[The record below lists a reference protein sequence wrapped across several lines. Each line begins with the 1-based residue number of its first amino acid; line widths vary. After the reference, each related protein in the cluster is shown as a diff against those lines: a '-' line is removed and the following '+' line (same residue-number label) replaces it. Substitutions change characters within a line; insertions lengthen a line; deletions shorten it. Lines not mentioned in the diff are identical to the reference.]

1 MNLVDKVYGLEN
13 VEEKILIEL
22 INCDSVQRLKEI
34 SQYGI
39 PDRYYHHKGFSRY
52 EHSVGVFILLK
63 RLGAN
68 LEEQVAGLL
77 HDVSH
82 TAFSHVVDW
91 FNGDPTKEEYQD
103 KIHLKIIENSEIPDI
118 LEKQGIDYKRISNFE
133 NFSLLEKDSP
143 SLCVDR
149 FDYSVRELEKE
160 KGFNFVKE
168 FVCNILNKNG
178 QMVFPDK
185 EIAERFARQYME
197 LNKVHWSG
205 EQSRIKYYL
214 LAETLK
220 IAEKEKI
227 ISFNDLRKTDA
238 FVLNL
243 LEKSKN
249 REVLDNLNLLK
260 TNIKIKE
267 VKGGIELKKKFRYI
281 DPEISINGSIK
292 KLSQLS
298 RQYFDFLRSERE
310 NSQLVKKIKVVRN

>member
-1 MNLVDKVYGLEN
+1 MNIVDKIYGLEN
-13 VEEKILIEL
+13 VVEKVLTEL
-22 INCDSVQRLKEI
+22 INCDSVRRLKEI
-34 SQYGI
+34 SQYGV
-39 PDRYYHHKGFSRY
+39 PDKYYHHKGFSRY
-52 EHSVGVFILLK
+52 EHSVGVLILLK

-91 FNGDPTKEEYQD
+91 FIGNPTKEDYQD
-103 KIHLKIIENSEIPDI
+103 GIHLKIIENSEIPDI
-118 LEKQGIDYKRISNFE
+118 LKKQGIDYKRISNLE

-143 SLCVDR
+143 SLCADR

-160 KGFNFVKE
+160 KGFNFVKD
-168 FVCNILNKNG
+168 FVCNIFNKNG
-178 QMVFPDK
+178 QMVFVDK
-185 EIAERFARQYME
+185 EIAECFARQYME

-205 EQSRIKYYL
+205 EQARAKYYIFV
-214 LAETLK
+214 ETLK

-227 ISFNDLRKTDA
+227 ISFNDLRKTDN

-249 REVLDNLNLLK
+249 RKILNNLSLLK
-260 TNIKIKE
+260 TTLKIKE
-267 VKGGIELKKKFRYI
+267 VKSGIELKKKFRYI
-281 DPEISINGSIK
+281 DPEISVNGSIK
-292 KLSQLS
+292 KLSQVS
-298 RQYFDFLRSERE
+298 KQYFDYLISEKE